1 MSEKATSAAGTVALT
16 DKDTVDVAAL
26 RAWLHDKDVFG
37 RNIGDIV
44 VTRFPAGHSNLTYL
58 VDGPGRS
65 VVLRAPPP
73 GAATI
78 GGAGHDMVREAR
90 ILQRLKPVYEK
101 VPTVLGVQDTAEGS
115 PLGVPF
121 YAMQKLE
128 GRVLRQ
134 KKPKDLDL
142 TPAIMKKLTEGFVDE
157 LAGLHAVDVGAA
169 GLADIGKPDGYVQRQ
184 VDGWTGRYEKA
195 KTDEISDL
203 DNAAAWLK
211 ANTPLTTSGPPSIVH
226 NDFKLDN
233 LVLDAHDPTTIVGVL
248 DWELSTLGE
257 PLTDLGTSLA
267 YWVESGDGDDVKA
280 LPMGLTW
287 LDGALTRRQIVDRW
301 QHKTG
306 REAQHLLFYYI
317 LASFKVA
324 TIAQQI
330 YARYVKGFTKDE
342 RFALLGFATAVI
354 GGRIARALDAGS
366 IDVA

>member
-1 MSEKATSAAGTVALT
+1 MEAAKGSTVALT
-16 DKDTVDVAAL
+16 DKDAVDVDAL
-26 RAWLHDKDVFG
+26 RVWLHDRDVFG
-37 RNIGDIV
+37 RAIGDIV

-58 VDGPGRS
+58 VDGPRRS

-90 ILQRLKPVYEK
+90 ILQRLKPVYDK
-101 VPTVLGVQDTAEGS
+101 VPAVLGVQESAEGS

-121 YAMQKLE
+121 YAMEKIE

-134 KKPKDLDL
+134 KKPKDLEL
-142 TPAIMKKLTEGFVDE
+142 TPAIMRKLTEGFVDE
-157 LAGLHAVDVGAA
+157 LAGLHGVDVGAA
-169 GLADIGKPDGYVQRQ
+169 GLADIGKPEGYVQRQ
-184 VDGWTGRYEKA
+184 VDGWVGRYEKA

-203 DNAAAWLK
+203 ENAATWLK
-211 ANTPLTTSGPPSIVH
+211 ANTPTTTSGPATVVH

-233 LVLDAHDPTTIVGVL
+233 LVLDAADPTKIVAVL

-267 YWVESGDGDDVKA
+267 YWVEAKDGDDVKA

-287 LDGALTRRQIVDRW
+287 LDGALTRQQIVGRW
-301 QHKTG
+301 EEKTG
-306 REAQHLLFYYI
+306 RTASHLLFYYV

-354 GGRIARALDAGS
+354 GGRIARSLEAGSVDAG
-366 IDVA
+366 